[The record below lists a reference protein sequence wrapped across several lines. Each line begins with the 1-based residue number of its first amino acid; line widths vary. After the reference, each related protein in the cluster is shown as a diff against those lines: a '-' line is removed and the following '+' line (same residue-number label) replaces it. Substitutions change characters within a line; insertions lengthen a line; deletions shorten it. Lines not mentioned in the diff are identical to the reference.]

1 MQDTSTA
8 SGNGAVKTG
17 EIAQPNQP
25 LNAKGARAITFDAQ
39 WVPLEAIE
47 HIFAVR
53 FAEALA
59 LSAALNGE
67 DDEAHHAFRLSCK
80 RLRYAIERSEIDIF
94 GLDETAKWLSSMTDA
109 LGEAHDAV
117 VLIEETTTCGAYAAA
132 RSLQKARD
140 SSVAEARRLW
150 TSGFE
155 PGGAAQPLIHILT
168 STAANVVS
176 V

>member
-1 MQDTSTA
+1 MQEAAQTA
-8 SGNGAVKTG
+8 ANGEVKAA
-17 EIAQPNQP
+17 ESPEPNQP
-25 LNAKGARAITFDAQ
+25 IARKDARAIGFDVE

-53 FAEALA
+53 FAETLTA
-59 LSAALNGE
+59 SSALNDE

-80 RLRYAIERSEIDIF
+80 RLRYAIERNEIEIF
-94 GLDETAKWLSSMTDA
+94 GLDRTAEWLASMTDA

-117 VLIEETTTCGAYAAA
+117 VLQEKAKTCGADSAA
-132 RSLQKARD
+132 RSLQKMRD
-140 SSVAEARRLW
+140 AAVAEARRLW

-168 STAANVVS
+168 TTAAAVVT

>member
-1 MQDTSTA
+1 MQDTSA
-8 SGNGAVKTG
+8 AAGNGAIKTG
-17 EIAQPNQP
+17 ESPQPDQS
-25 LNAKGARAITFDAQ
+25 LNAKSARAITFDAQ

-59 LSAALNGE
+59 ASASLSSE
-67 DDEAHHAFRLSCK
+67 DDAAHHAFRLSCK
-80 RLRYAIERSEIDIF
+80 RLRYAIERSEIEIF
-94 GLDETAKWLSSMTDA
+94 GLNETAKWLSSMTDS

-117 VLIEETTTCGAYAAA
+117 VLMEEAKTCGAYAAA
-132 RSLQKARD
+132 SSLKKARD
-140 SSVAEARRLW
+140 TAVAEARRLW
-150 TSGFE
+150 TSGFA